1 MDGLRS
7 NWEAV
12 VETISRGTR
21 DPSLAAALDMRA
33 SGRISLAEAASMLGE
48 PTDAP
53 GWRRKLARRLRYLE
67 RLHGVSLLVPQ
78 IGRRG
83 TVVLLEGLRETCPIP
98 VASVLALQE
107 FHARMV
113 GFESR
118 LATLE
123 GGAKRSNF
131 AADPKRG
138 RK

>member
-1 MDGLRS
+1 MGALRS
-7 NWEAV
+7 NWDAV
-12 VETISRGTR
+12 VDTLAMGTR
-21 DPSLAAALDMRA
+21 DPSLAAALDVRA

-53 GWRRKLARRLRYLE
+53 GWRRKLTRRLRYLE

-83 TVVLLEGLRETCPIP
+83 TVVLLEGLRETCPVP

-107 FHARMV
+107 LHARIV
-113 GFESR
+113 GVESR
-118 LATLE
+118 VASLE
-123 GGAKRSNF
+123 GEAEGPKSSAR
-131 AADPKRG
+131 PKRG